1 MAEYLSKEIKNKFR
15 TEAPTNPTK
24 KALCK
29 RQTNLSFL
37 ASDNILVMTSLGSAV
52 PPIRKSDI
60 AKFATSGLLLD
71 LKVL

>member
-1 MAEYLSKEIKNKFR
+1 MMAEYLSKEIKNKFR

-37 ASDNILVMTSLGSAV
+37 ASDNILVMT
-52 PPIRKSDI
+52 
-60 AKFATSGLLLD
+60 
-71 LKVL
+71 